1 MSFLKSNNNK
11 FVTNYVSNINSLRKI
26 ELEERSHTVGELFLF
41 NQLTQILNSEDIDS
55 CDVLFTFFEAA
66 ANCNSVIKDPDLEGI
81 LYTILKG
88 YKSSLSANQ
97 IDYALYDFIT
107 TYVDFYL
114 DAFDTLAIHIEIGN
128 PELNNYSRLKL
139 AIYGFVLSFYGETIL
154 SVLHNRSVDL
164 LFKKYTHN
172 ELLNMSNHEVEAKL
186 EELCASLLAEIREC
200 YDSRFGEY
208 EPDDSEFDDD
218 SDFDEAEYDYSDFEY
233 DE

>member
-1 MSFLKSNNNK
+1 MNFLKSNNNK

-66 ANCNSVIKDPDLEGI
+66 VNCNSVIKDTDLEGI

-128 PELNNYSRLKL
+128 PELNKFLIAE
-139 AIYGFVLSFYGETIL
+139 AII
-154 SVLHNRSVDL
+154 RPL
-164 LFKKYTHN
+164 LVY
-172 ELLNMSNHEVEAKL
+172 M
-186 EELCASLLAEIREC
+186 
-200 YDSRFGEY
+200 
-208 EPDDSEFDDD
+208 P
-218 SDFDEAEYDYSDFEY
+218 
-233 DE
+233 